1 MTNWVRRWIRTIRE
15 NWFLFQE
22 LVKRD
27 FKKKYKRTILG
38 MLWSVLNPLL
48 HLLVMW
54 LVFSRFFGRNTA
66 HFVVYLFSGNIV
78 YSFFS
83 EATNQGMASL
93 LGNAPIFTKINVPK
107 YMFLFS
113 MNVTALI
120 NFALSLVI
128 YFVFIAADGLP
139 FSVSFIT
146 LLYPILCLILFN
158 LGLGL
163 ILSALYVFFRDIQ
176 YIWSVCLQLLMYLSA
191 IFYRVDS
198 FPAGV
203 QKAFLFNPVYLY
215 ITYFRSVVIDGVIPS
230 LTFHALCGAY
240 ALAFLALGLLIYKKY
255 NAKFLYYV

>member
-1 MTNWVRRWIRTIRE
+1 MKWMGRFIKKFRE

-48 HLLVMW
+48 HLFVMW
-54 LVFSRFFGRNTA
+54 LVFSQFFGRNTA

-83 EATNQGMASL
+83 EATNQGMSSL

-113 MNVTALI
+113 QNVTALI
-120 NFALSLVI
+120 NFLLSLAI
-128 YFVFIAADGLP
+128 YFVFVAADGIP
-139 FSVSFIT
+139 FSFRFFA
-146 LLYPILCLILFN
+146 LLYPITCLIVFN

-176 YIWSVCLQLLMYLSA
+176 YIWSVCLQLLLYLSA

-198 FPAGV
+198 FSPNV
-203 QKAFLFNPVYLY
+203 QKLFLLNPMYLY
-215 ITYFRSVVIDGVIPS
+215 IKYFRDIVIDGVVPS
-230 LTFHALCGAY
+230 PAFHALCAAY
-240 ALAFLALGLLIYKKY
+240 ALVFFALGFRIYKK
-255 NAKFLYYV
+255 NNTKFLYYV

>member
-1 MTNWVRRWIRTIRE
+1 MMKWMGRFIKKFRE

-48 HLLVMW
+48 HLFVMW
-54 LVFSRFFGRNTA
+54 LVFSQFFGRNTA

-83 EATNQGMASL
+83 EATNQGMSSL

-113 MNVTALI
+113 QNVTALI
-120 NFALSLVI
+120 NFLLSLAI
-128 YFVFIAADGLP
+128 YFVFVAADGIP
-139 FSVSFIT
+139 FSLNFLA
-146 LLYPILCLILFN
+146 LLYPITCLIVFN

-176 YIWSVCLQLLMYLSA
+176 YIWSVCLQLLLYLSA

-198 FPAGV
+198 FPASV
-203 QKAFLFNPVYLY
+203 QKLFLLNPMYLY
-215 ITYFRSVVIDGVIPS
+215 IKYFRDIVIDGVVPS
-230 LTFHALCGAY
+230 PAFHALCAAY
-240 ALAFLALGLLIYKKY
+240 ALVFFALGFRIYKK
-255 NAKFLYYV
+255 NNTKFLYYV